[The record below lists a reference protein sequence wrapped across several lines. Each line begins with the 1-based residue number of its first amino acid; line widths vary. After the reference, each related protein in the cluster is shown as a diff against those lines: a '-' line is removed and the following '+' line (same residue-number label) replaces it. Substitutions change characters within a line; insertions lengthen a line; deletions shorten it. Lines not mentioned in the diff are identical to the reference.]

1 MASKSRGGTPSRRDL
16 LARSGLALGAAA
28 LAPAA
33 LAQDSDQVTDPDFA
47 DGEPHV
53 PPAPPPTAT
62 PAPGTVDWTWVR
74 NQWALDWGEVD
85 LSAML
90 FASNP
95 KPVRDAIDRHR
106 RALDANPVR
115 YLEMNNRPLQNAAR
129 AAAGAYFGV
138 PAQNIALCE
147 STTSGIGLLYNGLGL
162 RYGQEVLTTIHDYYV
177 THESLRLAALRGGG
191 TVRKISLFER
201 VETVTVE
208 QIVGRIVANIGPQ
221 TRVLALTW
229 VHSST
234 GLKMPIRAIAD
245 ALIPINAG
253 RAPHEKVLFC
263 VDGVHGFGVED
274 TTLPQ
279 LGCDFLVAGCH
290 KWLFGPRGTGA
301 IFGTPLGWSRV
312 EPTVPSFLAEGA
324 YSAWLGGYDPGPST
338 GARMTPGGFKAFEH
352 VWALTEAFG
361 FHQRVGK
368 TNIRNRTVELAGRL
382 KEGMVQMPHIRLRTP
397 RDPRLSAGIVAFDVD
412 GLSADGVS
420 RRLRQYRIIGSVS
433 PYAERHVRLTPSF
446 RNTPEDVEFALN
458 ALHVIRAGSPARPKQ

>member
-138 PAQNIALCE
+138 PAQNVALCE

-162 RYGQEVLTTIHDYYV
+162 RYGQEVLTTTHDYYV
-177 THESLRLAALRGGG
+177 THESLRLAALRGGA
-191 TVRKISLFER
+191 TVRKISLFDR

-208 QIVGRIVANIGPQ
+208 QIVGRILANIGPQ

>member
-1 MASKSRGGTPSRRDL
+1 MASKSRGDAPSRRDL

-53 PPAPPPTAT
+53 PPPPPATAA

-95 KPVRDAIDRHR
+95 KLVREAIDRHR

-115 YLEMNNRPLQNAAR
+115 YLEKNNRPLQNAAR

-162 RYGQEVLTTIHDYYV
+162 RYGQEVLTTTHDYYV

-191 TVRKISLFER
+191 TVRKISLFDR

-208 QIVGRIVANIGPQ
+208 QIVGRIVANIGPR

-245 ALIPINAG
+245 ALIPINAS

-263 VDGVHGFGVED
+263 VDGAHGFGVED
-274 TTLPQ
+274 TSLPQ

-290 KWLFGPRGTGA
+290 KWLFGPRGTGV

-324 YSAWLGGYDPGPST
+324 YSAWLGGYDPGPAT

-352 VWALTEAFG
+352 VWALSEAFG
-361 FHQRVGK
+361 FHQQVGK

-412 GLSADGVS
+412 GLSSDGVS
-420 RRLRQYRIIGSVS
+420 RRLRNYRIIGSVS

-446 RNTPEDVEFALN
+446 RNTVEDVEYALN
-458 ALHVIRAGSPARPKQ
+458 ALHVIRAGSPARPRS

>member
-1 MASKSRGGTPSRRDL
+1 MASKTRSDAPSRRDL

-28 LAPAA
+28 LAPAP
-33 LAQDSDQVTDPDFA
+33 LAQESKAPTDPDFA

-53 PPAPPPTAT
+53 PTAPQAGPP

-106 RALDANPVR
+106 RGLDANPVR
-115 YLEMNNRPLQNAAR
+115 YLEQNNRPLQNAAR
-129 AAAGAYFGV
+129 AAAGHYFGV
-138 PAQNIALCE
+138 PAQDVALCE
-147 STTSGIGLLYNGLGL
+147 STTSGIG
-162 RYGQEVLTTIHDYYV
+162 
-177 THESLRLAALRGGG
+177 LRGGG
-191 TVRKISLFER
+191 TVRKISLFDQ

-208 QIVGRIVANIGPQ
+208 QIVGRIVANIGPR

-245 ALIPINAG
+245 ALIPINAS

-263 VDGVHGFGVED
+263 VDGVHGFGIED

-290 KWLFGPRGTGA
+290 KWLFGPRGTGV

-324 YSAWLGGYDPGPST
+324 YSAWIGGYDPGAT
-338 GARMTPGGFKAFEH
+338 TAARMTPGGFKAFEH
-352 VWALTEAFG
+352 VWALIEAFG
-361 FHQRVGK
+361 FHQQVGK

-397 RDPRLSAGIVAFDVD
+397 RDPRLSAGLVAFDVD
-412 GLSADGVS
+412 GLSSDGVS
-420 RRLRQYRIIGSVS
+420 RRLRNYKIIGSVS

-446 RNTPEDVEFALN
+446 RNTVEDVEYALN
-458 ALHVIRAGSPARPKQ
+458 ALHVIRAGTPARAKR

>member
-1 MASKSRGGTPSRRDL
+1 MASKTRGGAPSRRDL

-47 DGEPHV
+47 NGE
-53 PPAPPPTAT
+53 PPAPPAPPTSAP
-62 PAPGTVDWTWVR
+62 PAPGPVDWTWVR

-115 YLEMNNRPLQNAAR
+115 YLEQNNRPLQNAAR

-162 RYGQEVLTTIHDYYV
+162 RYGQEVLTTTHDYYV
-177 THESLRLAALRGGG
+177 THESLRLAALRGGA

-290 KWLFGPRGTGA
+290 KWLFGPRGTGV

-338 GARMTPGGFKAFEH
+338 GARMTPGGFKAFEQ
-352 VWALTEAFG
+352 VWALSEAFG

-382 KEGMVQMPHIRLRTP
+382 KEGLVQMPHIRLRTP

-458 ALHVIRAGSPARPKQ
+458 ALHVIRAGSPVRPKR

>member
-1 MASKSRGGTPSRRDL
+1 M
-16 LARSGLALGAAA
+16 
-28 LAPAA
+28 
-33 LAQDSDQVTDPDFA
+33 
-47 DGEPHV
+47 
-53 PPAPPPTAT
+53 
-62 PAPGTVDWTWVR
+62 R

-106 RALDANPVR
+106 RGLDANPVR
-115 YLEMNNRPLQNAAR
+115 YLEKNNKPLQNAAR

-138 PAQNIALCE
+138 PAENVALCE
-147 STTSGIGLLYNGLGL
+147 STTSGIGLLYNGIGL

-191 TVRKISLFER
+191 TVRKISLFDQ

-208 QIVGRIVANIGPQ
+208 QIVGRIIGNIGPQ

-245 ALIPINAG
+245 ALIPINAS
-253 RAPHEKVLFC
+253 RAPQEKVLFC

-290 KWLFGPRGTGA
+290 KWLFGPRGTGV

-312 EPTVPSFLAEGA
+312 EPTVPSFLAEAPIRPG
-324 YSAWLGGYDPGPST
+324 SAAMIPAP
-338 GARMTPGGFKAFEH
+338 P
-352 VWALTEAFG
+352 
-361 FHQRVGK
+361 
-368 TNIRNRTVELAGRL
+368 
-382 KEGMVQMPHIRLRTP
+382 P
-397 RDPRLSAGIVAFDVD
+397 RRG
-412 GLSADGVS
+412 
-420 RRLRQYRIIGSVS
+420 
-433 PYAERHVRLTPSF
+433 
-446 RNTPEDVEFALN
+446 
-458 ALHVIRAGSPARPKQ
+458 